1 MRDVIG
7 VFASLSLVCVRAFAA
22 QSADMGHAQH
32 HHAMSEMPVHRA
44 PIEISINPEARVSVA
59 LGAPMPAHN
68 VCGGPI
74 TLPVR
79 IINDS
84 FITASL
90 EARLVGN
97 VPSGV
102 KVNFNPAPLT
112 GQSEERRQITIT
124 LAEPGTKDLT
134 ISFKAHNDIP
144 DLGGRDRVHFLMKC
158 EAPAAGT
165 RLGRRK

>member
-1 MRDVIG
+1 MRSRIG
-7 VFASLSLVCVRAFAA
+7 AILVFSLVWAPPLAA
-22 QSADMGHAQH
+22 QSADMGHDH
-32 HHAMSEMPVHRA
+32 HRAMSNMSVHQA

-59 LGAPMPAHN
+59 LGAPMPARN
-68 VCGGPI
+68 TCGQPI

-79 IINDS
+79 IVNDS

-102 KVNFNPAPLT
+102 TIDFRPKPLT
-112 GQSEERRQITIT
+112 GQSEDERKITIFLT
-124 LAEPGTKDLT
+124 EPGTKDLT
-134 ISFKAHNDIP
+134 ISFKARNDIP

-158 EAPAAGT
+158 VAPVSSP
-165 RLGRRK
+165 RKR